1 MKPMKFLSP
10 FADWLMRAGVL
21 LFVIFYY
28 VNTVKAMN
36 FSTIS
41 FWISLGFLIFC
52 VLLFAG
58 GFVKS
63 SNLTVTSALV
73 LTILS
78 GYQLFNLIGG
88 GINYNFSVFILLS
101 AVFVRFLAK
110 GNNS

>member
-1 MKPMKFLSP
+1 MKPIRFLAP
-10 FADWLMRAGVL
+10 VADWLMRAGVL

-36 FSTIS
+36 FSTIL
-41 FWISLGFLIFC
+41 FWISLVFLIFS

-73 LTILS
+73 LTVLA
-78 GYQLFNLIGG
+78 GYQLFNLIDG
-88 GINYNFSVFILLS
+88 GINYNFTVFVLLS
-101 AVFVRFLAK
+101 AVFVRFWAK